1 MKFAGEIYNGKEKV
15 KNIIFDWGGVLTDL
29 HFEATKKGF
38 HQLGLSIF
46 DESVP
51 HDPND
56 TLFIP
61 FETGKIT
68 PAEFRNRIRN
78 LTPQSLTDNDIDA
91 AWNAMLG
98 DLPIERWHIIEKLSD
113 HYRIFLLS
121 NTNAIHVP
129 YYSGVLKQKYG
140 TNGYDHLFEKT
151 YFSYE
156 LGMRKPNEDIF
167 QHVINDARLRPEET
181 VFIDDF
187 LENIETARKLGFGT
201 IHLKAPLTLTDVF
214 TD

>member
-51 HDPND
+51 HDPHD

-78 LTPQSLTDNDIDA
+78 LTPRSLTDNDIDA

-98 DLPIERWHIIEKLSD
+98 DLPIERWHILEKLSD

-167 QHVINDARLRPEET
+167 QHVIDDARLRPEET

>member
-29 HFEATKKGF
+29 HFEATKNGF

-51 HDPND
+51 HDPHD

-78 LTPQSLTDNDIDA
+78 LTPRSLTDNDIDA

-98 DLPIERWHIIEKLSD
+98 DLPIERWHILEKLSD

-156 LGMRKPNEDIF
+156 LGMRKPDEDIF
-167 QHVINDARLRPEET
+167 QHVITDAGIRPKET

>member
-46 DESVP
+46 NESVP
-51 HDPND
+51 HDPHD

-78 LTPQSLTDNDIDA
+78 LTPRSLTDNDIDA

-98 DLPIERWHIIEKLSD
+98 DLPIERWHILEKLSD

-167 QHVINDARLRPEET
+167 QHVIDDARLRPEET